1 MREVLEGGV
10 VEAVLAH
17 GFEFCRQVAGLVVV
31 GVQAD
36 VVDGLLEAEGV
47 LEQELL
53 HEAVQVVDLHV
64 FDVEPLAWLGVF
76 PLRVRILF

>member
-10 VEAVLAH
+10 VDAVLVH
-17 GFEFCRQVAGLVVV
+17 RFEFCLQVAELVLV

-53 HEAVQVVDLHV
+53 HEAVQVVDFHV
-64 FDVEPLAWLGVF
+64 FDVEPLARLGVF
-76 PLRVRILF
+76 PLRVMILF